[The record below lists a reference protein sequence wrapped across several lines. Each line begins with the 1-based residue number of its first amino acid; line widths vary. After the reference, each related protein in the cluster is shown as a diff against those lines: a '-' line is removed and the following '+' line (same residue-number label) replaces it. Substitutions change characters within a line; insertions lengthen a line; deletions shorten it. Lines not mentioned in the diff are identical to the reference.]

1 MSKQNNPQQ
10 AHESQQYVYNGSAIR
25 LDNRKLV
32 TLVALNEFNRVM
44 RASGVSCVWSGT
56 LALSHL
62 VLSAS
67 IACRIIADGGE
78 AYYEANPD
86 ADRAAA

>member
-56 LALSHL
+56 PRFH
-62 VLSAS
+62 
-67 IACRIIADGGE
+67 IWFCRQYRVQIIADGGE